1 MYFVS
6 NLGKPSQIRL
16 DDPLAIPLYQLS
28 FPPELQKAYLRFN
41 NLILSLGKCPAS
53 DACPSGRCTHGAPN
67 SLSNQKIVG
76 TSLSDLQWLLT
87 PNILNTLF
95 ERFEIR

>member
-1 MYFVS
+1 VFDFGYYMHVILTILCTVVS

-16 DDPLAIPLYQLS
+16 DNPLSVPTYQLS

-53 DACPSGRCTHGAPN
+53 DA
-67 SLSNQKIVG
+67 
-76 TSLSDLQWLLT
+76 
-87 PNILNTLF
+87 
-95 ERFEIR
+95 